1 MPPGGKRG
9 SIAVVFVA
17 WVVVDMDELEL
28 PEAPVVAAAPL
39 PLVAA
44 AEDASPVVWLLDVE
58 AFALGEDDW
67 ESDETASQLGASRV
81 GFWYIL
87 LWAFCRRKTKPDI
100 S

>member
-17 WVVVDMDELEL
+17 WAVVDMDELEP
-28 PEAPVVAAAPL
+28 PEAPVVAAAPP

-44 AEDASPVVWLLDVE
+44 ASPVVWLLDVE
-58 AFALGEDDW
+58 AFALDEDDG
-67 ESDETASQLGASRV
+67 ESDDTASQLGASRV

-87 LWAFCRRKTKPDI
+87 LLWAFCRRKTKPDI

>member
-17 WVVVDMDELEL
+17 WVVVDMDELEP
-28 PEAPVVAAAPL
+28 PEVPV
-39 PLVAA
+39 VAA
-44 AEDASPVVWLLDVE
+44 AEDAPPVVWLLDVE